1 MAAHINGAE
10 LNFTTPQGAIAI
22 RRWGLGPSFLL
33 LPGLGGSSASW
44 GKVPHL
50 IKKSGAA
57 ALAVTPPLWWYEPRL
72 TLAQRAET
80 LAPLVRV
87 LGKPVV
93 VGWSLGAQL
102 ALELAK
108 SGQVQA
114 CCLITPD
121 SGEKTEAAGRLY
133 RDGPSKWA
141 HHIAEA
147 LLPGESQGEQIVS
160 RSSLDEATL
169 QGQYL
174 DLGEGFV
181 PEKVSVPTLVI
192 AGQKDVLCPP
202 EAAHRLA
209 QSLEAELK
217 VLDGGHGLPW
227 TQSEELVE
235 LLLELLPRT

>member
-1 MAAHINGAE
+1 MRH
-10 LNFTTPQGAIAI
+10 PK
-22 RRWGLGPSFLL
+22 RRCFWCFAPNPVKARERRTGFSP
-33 LPGLGGSSASW
+33 
-44 GKVPHL
+44 
-50 IKKSGAA
+50 
-57 ALAVTPPLWWYEPRL
+57 PPLWWDEPRL
-72 TLAQRAET
+72 TLAQRAQS

-147 LLPGESQGEQIVS
+147 LLPGESQGEQIVA
-160 RSSLDEATL
+160 RSSLGEATL

-174 DLGEGFV
+174 DLGEAFV

-192 AGQKDVLCPP
+192 AGQKDVLCSP